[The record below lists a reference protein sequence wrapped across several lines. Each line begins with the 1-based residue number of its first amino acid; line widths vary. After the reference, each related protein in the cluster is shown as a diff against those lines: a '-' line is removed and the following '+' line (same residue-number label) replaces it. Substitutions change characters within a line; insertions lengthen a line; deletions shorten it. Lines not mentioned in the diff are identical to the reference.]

1 MSNPNPADALA
12 EATEEL
18 KKKYPEASDE
28 EIQELLAELSDKYA

>member
-1 MSNPNPADALA
+1 MSQPNPQAELA

-28 EIQELLAELSDKYA
+28 EIQELLTELSDEHA